1 MEDRKDEIRF
11 EWDDRKNQINIKKHG
26 ISFLEAEEAFFDDCA
41 DRFDDPEHSIGEE
54 RFLLIGATVRGLL
67 MVCHCYREEGEVIR
81 LISARKATKNERLIY
96 IKENE

>member
-1 MEDRKDEIRF
+1 MEDKKEEIRF
-11 EWDDRKNQINIKKHG
+11 AWDDRKNEMNIKKHG

-41 DRFDDPEHSIGEE
+41 VRFDDPGHSIGEE
-54 RFLLIGATVRGLL
+54 RFLLIGATARGLL
-67 MVCHCYREEGEVIR
+67 MVCHCYREEGDVIM

>member
-1 MEDRKDEIRF
+1 M
-11 EWDDRKNQINIKKHG
+11 NIKKHG

-41 DRFDDPEHSIGEE
+41 VRFDDPGHSIGEE
-54 RFLLIGATVRGLL
+54 RFLLIGATSRGLL

-81 LISARKATKNERLIY
+81 IISARKATKNERLIY